1 MHAADLIITLT
12 SALAVALVL
21 GILTQRLK
29 ASPILG
35 YLLAGIVVGPQTPGF
50 VANIAFAEQLA
61 EVGIVL
67 LMFGVGLHFQLGDLL
82 QVRRIAIPGAIVQS
96 VLATLLG
103 TMVALGFG
111 WSVGAGLVLGIC
123 VAVASTVVLIR
134 MLTDHDALDTPHGH
148 VAVGWLIVED
158 IFTVL
163 ILLLVPVIASLRQA
177 HTSGLAAVGLVAIG
191 VLKLV
196 LLIALILVIGSRI
209 VPWFLVKVA
218 RTRSREH
225 FTLAVLAIALV
236 VATGSAVYFGASIAV
251 GAFLAGMVVG
261 QSRVS
266 HQAAADALPLRDA
279 FAVLFFVSVGMQ
291 FNIRTL
297 LESPL
302 LVLSVLGIILVGKPL
317 AALAVVAFL
326 GYSVRTALTVAI
338 GLAQI
343 GEFSFIPADMA
354 GRLQIFPPTGRS
366 VLVAGA
372 IVSIGLNPLLFR
384 LIEPLENAVR
394 ARPKLSAWLDQRTEK
409 RSRHMPKKRV
419 EPERKCGARAI
430 VVGYGPVG
438 QTIVHLLDRFEVW
451 TTVIELNID
460 TISELR
466 ERGRTAIYGDGRR
479 EEVLHAAGI
488 EAADYVLV
496 TIPDP
501 ATRAAVVE
509 TVRSLSATV
518 QILVRAHYLAE
529 RDTFQVHEKTV
540 ACYEEQE
547 VAVRLAEMIL
557 GEMGLSRPQIEWE
570 ARRIWGELERDERH

>member
-1 MHAADLIITLT
+1 MHAAELILTLT
-12 SALAVALVL
+12 SALAIALVL
-21 GILTQRLK
+21 GILTQRLR

-35 YLLAGIVVGPQTPGF
+35 YLLAGIVVGPHTPGF
-50 VANIAFAEQLA
+50 VANLAFAEQLA

-96 VLATLLG
+96 VVSAGLG
-103 TMVALGFG
+103 TIVALTFG
-111 WSVGAGLVLGIC
+111 WPLGAGLVLGIC

-134 MLTDHDALDTPHGH
+134 MLTDYEALDTPHGH

-163 ILLLVPVIASLRQA
+163 ILLLVPVIASVRQA
-177 HTSGLAAVGLVAIG
+177 HTSGLQAVGAVAFGI
-191 VLKLV
+191 LKLV
-196 LLIALILVIGSRI
+196 LLIALVLVIGSRI

-218 RTRSREH
+218 RLRSREL

-236 VATGSAVYFGASIAV
+236 VATGSAVFFGASMAL

-291 FNIRTL
+291 FDIRTL
-297 LESPL
+297 IESPL
-302 LVLSVLGIILVGKPL
+302 LVLSVLGIILVGKPI

-343 GEFSFIPADMA
+343 GEFSFILAEMA
-354 GRLQIFPPTGRS
+354 GRLHLFPATGRS

-384 LIEPLENAVR
+384 LIDPLENALR
-394 ARPKLSAWLDQRTEK
+394 ARPKLSGWLERRIEK
-409 RSRHMPKKRV
+409 RSRHIPKKRV
-419 EPERKCGARAI
+419 EPKRECAGRAI

-438 QTIVHLLDRFEVW
+438 QTIVGLLDRFGVCS
-451 TTVIELNID
+451 TVIDLNID

-466 ERGRTAIYGDGRR
+466 QQGRAAIYGDGRR
-479 EEVLHAAGI
+479 EEVLQAAGI
-488 EAADYVLV
+488 EPADYVIV

-509 TVRSLSATV
+509 TVRSLNLTV
-518 QILVRAHYLAE
+518 QILVRAHYMAE
-529 RDTFQVHEKTV
+529 RDTFQVHQKTV

-557 GEMGLSRPQIEWE
+557 GEMGMSGPQIKGE
-570 ARRIWGELERDERH
+570 ARRIRGEIERV